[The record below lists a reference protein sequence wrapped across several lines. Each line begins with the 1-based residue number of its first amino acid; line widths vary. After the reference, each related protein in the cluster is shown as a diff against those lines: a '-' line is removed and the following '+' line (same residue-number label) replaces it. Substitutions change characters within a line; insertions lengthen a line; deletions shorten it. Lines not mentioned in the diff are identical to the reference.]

1 MNTARA
7 ILEVWTVS
15 AASSQPLFLVLLLA
29 SRLVVLAL
37 DDAWTFKVPPV
48 SVTRRWPREIKEQR
62 SPVLFAVQYQ

>member
-37 DDAWTFKVPPV
+37 DDAWTFKVPPA
-48 SVTRRWPREIKEQR
+48 TRRWPREIKEQR

>member
-29 SRLVVLAL
+29 SRPP
-37 DDAWTFKVPPV
+37 DAWTFKVPP
-48 SVTRRWPREIKEQR
+48 VTRRWPREIKEQR

>member
-7 ILEVWTVS
+7 ILGVSTVS

-37 DDAWTFKVPPV
+37 LTPGAGPSSIQGATRDP
-48 SVTRRWPREIKEQR
+48 SVA
-62 SPVLFAVQYQ
+62 SGN

>member
-37 DDAWTFKVPPV
+37 LTPGP
-48 SVTRRWPREIKEQR
+48 SRCHP
-62 SPVLFAVQYQ
+62 

>member
-29 SRLVVLAL
+29 SRLVVLA
-37 DDAWTFKVPPV
+37 
-48 SVTRRWPREIKEQR
+48 R
-62 SPVLFAVQYQ
+62 S